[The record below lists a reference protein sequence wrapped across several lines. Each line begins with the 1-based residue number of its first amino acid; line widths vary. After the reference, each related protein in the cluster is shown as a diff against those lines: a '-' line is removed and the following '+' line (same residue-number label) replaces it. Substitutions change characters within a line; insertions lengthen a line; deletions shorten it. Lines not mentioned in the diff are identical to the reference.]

1 MSDFIRLL
9 PENVANQIAAGEV
22 VQRPAS
28 VVKELLE
35 NAVDAGATEINLI
48 VKDAG
53 RTLIQ
58 VIDNGQGM
66 SPADARM
73 AFERHATSKIQTA
86 NDLFDLHTNGFR
98 GEALASIAAIAH
110 VVLKTRTAENELGTE
125 IKINGGELLSQ
136 QVVATPEGAN
146 FEVKNLFYNIP
157 ARRNF
162 LKSNSIE
169 TRHIIDAFQRVSL
182 TYPNVSFS
190 FEHNGNE
197 IFKLTGGKSKKWNSV
212 TRQRI
217 VAIMGKGINEKLVPI
232 NEETDILKI
241 RGFIAKP
248 SFAKKKKG
256 EQFFFVN
263 KRFIKSPYLHHAV
276 MNAYEGLLNPGY
288 HPSYFLYL
296 DVPASTID
304 INIHPTKT
312 EIKFDNDRD
321 LYAIIRS
328 TIKHSLGQYNV
339 VSSLDFDRD
348 ASLDTPYAFKDKVYV
363 STPAIEI
370 DQDFNPFKSDHGK
383 AAIRKEPR
391 IQKSQWEALY
401 LSDHPEKELIENI
414 TVDMDNVTEEL
425 FDEAREEATLKTFQ
439 VQLRYIASSIKSGM
453 VLIDQNA
460 AHQRI
465 LYEKYLAKVTM
476 EGIGH
481 QQLLFPLRIGIDKND
496 MIIVRQIEQDLKSA
510 GFHIS
515 EILEEAVV
523 LDSIPSAIAEKEV
536 ASIIEALVD
545 NFKNE
550 VPESSFSQVDL
561 ITKSLAKSLAIKP
574 GTLLNNKEQENI
586 LNQLFSCKEPNYSPF
601 GKKTFITLSLK
612 DLEEKFN
619 K

>member
-9 PENVANQIAAGEV
+9 PDNVANQIAAGEV

-35 NAVDAGATEINLI
+35 NAVDAGATDIKLI

-53 RTLIQ
+53 RSLIQ
-58 VIDNGQGM
+58 LIDNGRGM
-66 SPADARM
+66 SPSDARM
-73 AFERHATSKIQTA
+73 SFERHATSKIQTA
-86 NDLFDLHTNGFR
+86 NDLFNLHTNGFR

-110 VVLKTRTAENELGTE
+110 VVLKTKTSENELATE
-125 IKINGGELLSQ
+125 IRINGGEFISE
-136 QVVATPEGAN
+136 QVVAGPVGSS

-169 TRHIIDAFQRVSL
+169 TRHIIDAFQRVAF
-182 TYPNVSFS
+182 TYPKIAFS
-190 FEHNGNE
+190 FEHNGSE
-197 IFKLTGGKSKKWNSV
+197 VFKLPAGSSKQWNSN
-212 TRQRI
+212 TRQR
-217 VAIMGKGINEKLVPI
+217 VVNIMGKSTNEKLVPI
-232 NEETDILKI
+232 HEETDILSIK
-241 RGFIAKP
+241 GFITKP

-263 KRFIKSPYLHHAV
+263 NRFIKSPYLHHAV
-276 MNAYEGLLNPGY
+276 MNAYDGLLNQGS

-296 DVPASTID
+296 EVPKNSVD

-312 EIKFDNDRD
+312 EIKFDNERD

-339 VSSLDFDRD
+339 VPSLDFERD
-348 ASLDTPYAFKDKVYV
+348 ASLDTPYSYKDRAYV
-363 STPAIEI
+363 TTPVIEI
-370 DQDFNPFKSDHGK
+370 DQDFNPFKEKGHTK
-383 AAIRKEPR
+383 FNKER
-391 IQKSQWEALY
+391 SAKNLQWEALY
-401 LSDHPEKELIENI
+401 LSDNPEKELIENI
-414 TVDMDNVTEEL
+414 TVDMDNVTQDL
-425 FDEAREEATLKTFQ
+425 FDEAQEAAALKTFQ
-439 VQLRYIASSIKSGM
+439 VQAKFIASSIKSGM
-453 VLIDQNA
+453 VLIDQHA

-465 LYEKYLAKVTM
+465 LYEEYLAKVTM
-476 EGIGH
+476 EGLGH
-481 QQLLFPLRIGIDKND
+481 QQLLFPLKVQISKND
-496 MIIVRQIEQDLKSA
+496 VMIIEQIRQDLNSA

-515 EILEEAVV
+515 EIQEEALV

-536 ASIIEALVD
+536 LGIIESLIE
-545 NFKNE
+545 NFRNE

-574 GTLLNNKEQENI
+574 GTSLNNREQENL
-586 LNQLFSCKEPNYSPF
+586 LNKLFSCKEPNYSPF
-601 GKKTFITLSLK
+601 GKKTFITLSLN

-619 K
+619 LE

>member
-9 PENVANQIAAGEV
+9 PDNVANQIAAGEV

-35 NAVDAGATEINLI
+35 NAVDAGASDIQLI

-58 VIDNGQGM
+58 VIDNGKGM
-66 SPADARM
+66 SPKDARM
-73 AFERHATSKIQTA
+73 AFERHATSKIESA
-86 NDLFDLHTNGFR
+86 DDLFNLHTNGFR

-110 VVLKTRTAENELGTE
+110 VVLKSKTKEDELGTE
-125 IKINGGELLSQ
+125 IKINGGEFLTQ
-136 QVVATPEGAN
+136 QETATAVGSN
-146 FEVKNLFYNIP
+146 FVVKNLFYNIP

-162 LKSNSIE
+162 LKSNAIE
-169 TRHIIDAFQRVSL
+169 TRHIIDAFQRVAF
-182 TYPNVSFS
+182 TYPEIAFS
-190 FEHNGNE
+190 LIHNDNE
-197 IFKLTGGKSKKWNSV
+197 IFSLPAGMSSQWSSN
-212 TRQRI
+212 TRQR
-217 VAIMGKGINEKLVPI
+217 VVNIMGKNTNEKLVPI
-232 NEETDILKI
+232 SEETDILKI
-241 RGFIAKP
+241 NGFISKP

-263 KRFIKSPYLHHAV
+263 NRFIKSHYLHHAV
-276 MNAYEGLLNPGY
+276 MNAYDGLLNHGY

-296 DVPASTID
+296 DVPPESVD

-312 EIKFDNDRD
+312 EIKFDNERD

-339 VSSLDFDRD
+339 APSLDFERD
-348 ASLDTPYAFKDKVYV
+348 ASLDTPYSYKNKAFV

-370 DQDFNPFKSDHGK
+370 DQDFNPFKTEGYSK
-383 AAIRKEPR
+383 TSQQRAP
-391 IQKSQWEALY
+391 KSSEWEALY

-414 TVDMDNVTEEL
+414 TVDLDNVSQEL
-425 FDEAREEATLKTFQ
+425 FDETQEDKAHKTFQ
-439 VQLRYIASSIKSGM
+439 VQLKYIASSIKSGM
-453 VLIDQNA
+453 VLIDQHA

-465 LYEKYLAKVTM
+465 LYEEYLAKVTM
-476 EGIGH
+476 EGLGH
-481 QQLLFPLRIGIDKND
+481 QQLLFPLKVNISKND
-496 MIIVRQIEQDLKSA
+496 IAVVKQIEQDLQSA

-515 EILEEAVV
+515 EVQDEAVI
-523 LDSIPSAIAEKEV
+523 LDAIPTTISEKEV
-536 ASIIEALVD
+536 IGILESLID

-550 VPESSFSQVDL
+550 VPESSFSQIDL

-574 GTLLNNKEQENI
+574 GTPLNNKEQERI
-586 LNQLFSCKEPNYSPF
+586 LNKLFSCKEPNYSPF
-601 GKKTFITLSLK
+601 GRKTYITMSLD

-619 K
+619 S

>member
-9 PENVANQIAAGEV
+9 PDNVANQIAAGEV

-35 NAVDAGATEINLI
+35 NAVDAGATDIKLI

-53 RTLIQ
+53 RSLIQ
-58 VIDNGQGM
+58 LIDNGRGM
-66 SPADARM
+66 SPSDARM
-73 AFERHATSKIQTA
+73 SFERHATSKIQTA
-86 NDLFDLHTNGFR
+86 NDLFNLHTNGFR

-110 VVLKTRTAENELGTE
+110 VVLRTKTAGDELATE
-125 IKINGGELLSQ
+125 IRINGGEFISE
-136 QVVATPEGAN
+136 QVVAGPVGSS

-169 TRHIIDAFQRVSL
+169 TRHIIDAFQRVAF
-182 TYPNVSFS
+182 TYPKIAFS
-190 FEHNGNE
+190 FEHNGSE
-197 IFKLTGGKSKKWNSV
+197 VFKLPAGSSKQWNSN
-212 TRQRI
+212 TRQR
-217 VAIMGKGINEKLVPI
+217 VVNIMGKSTNEKLVPI
-232 NEETDILKI
+232 HEETDILSIK
-241 RGFIAKP
+241 GFITKP

-263 KRFIKSPYLHHAV
+263 NRFIKSPYLHHAV
-276 MNAYEGLLNPGY
+276 INAYDGLLNQGS

-296 DVPASTID
+296 DVPKNSVD

-312 EIKFDNDRD
+312 EIKFDNERD

-339 VSSLDFDRD
+339 VPSLDFERD
-348 ASLDTPYAFKDKVYV
+348 ASLDTPYSYKDRAYV
-363 STPAIEI
+363 TNPVIEI
-370 DQDFNPFKSDHGK
+370 DQGFNPFKEKGNTK
-383 AAIRKEPR
+383 FNKER
-391 IQKSQWEALY
+391 SAKNLQWEALY
-401 LSDHPEKELIENI
+401 LSDNPENELIENI
-414 TVDMDNVTEEL
+414 TVDMDNVTQDL
-425 FDEAREEATLKTFQ
+425 FDEAQEAAALKTFQ
-439 VQLRYIASSIKSGM
+439 VQAKFIASSIKSGM
-453 VLIDQNA
+453 VLIDQHA

-465 LYEKYLAKVTM
+465 LYEEYLAKVTM
-476 EGIGH
+476 EGLGH
-481 QQLLFPLRIGIDKND
+481 QQLLFPLKVSISKND
-496 MIIVRQIEQDLKSA
+496 VMIIEQIRQDLNSA

-515 EILEEAVV
+515 EIQEEALV

-536 ASIIEALVD
+536 LGIIESLIE
-545 NFKNE
+545 NFRNE

-574 GTLLNNKEQENI
+574 GTSLNNREQENL
-586 LNQLFSCKEPNYSPF
+586 LNKLFSCKEPNYSPF
-601 GKKTFITLSLK
+601 GKKTFITLSLN

-619 K
+619 LE

>member
-9 PENVANQIAAGEV
+9 PDNVANQIAAGEV

-35 NAVDAGATEINLI
+35 NAVDADATYIKLI

-53 RTLIQ
+53 RSLIQ
-58 VIDNGQGM
+58 VIDNGKGM
-66 SPADARM
+66 SQKDARM
-73 AFERHATSKIQTA
+73 AFERHATSKIQSAT
-86 NDLFDLHTNGFR
+86 DLFNLHTNGFR

-110 VVLKTRTAENELGTE
+110 VVLKSKTKDDELGTE
-125 IKINGGELLSQ
+125 IKINGGEFLTQ
-136 QVVATPEGAN
+136 QKTAVAVGSN

-162 LKSNSIE
+162 LKSNAIE
-169 TRHIIDAFQRVSL
+169 TRHIIDAFQRVAF
-182 TYPNVSFS
+182 TYPEIAFS
-190 FEHNGNE
+190 LIHNDNE
-197 IFKLTGGKSKKWNSV
+197 IFNLPAGTSSQWMSN
-212 TRQRI
+212 TRQR
-217 VAIMGKGINEKLVPI
+217 VVGIMGKNTNEKLVPI
-232 NEETDILKI
+232 AEETDILKI
-241 RGFIAKP
+241 KGFISKP

-263 KRFIKSPYLHHAV
+263 NRFIKSHYLHHAV
-276 MNAYEGLLNPGY
+276 MNAYDGLLNHGY

-296 DVPASTID
+296 DVPPASVD

-312 EIKFDNDRD
+312 EIKFDNERD

-339 VSSLDFDRD
+339 SPSLDFERD
-348 ASLDTPYAFKDKVYV
+348 ASLDTPYAFKDKSFV

-370 DQDFNPFKSDHGK
+370 DQDFNPFKTEGYTK
-383 AAIRKEPR
+383 ATQQRTSKNL
-391 IQKSQWEALY
+391 QWEALY

-414 TVDMDNVTEEL
+414 TVDLDNVSQEL
-425 FDEAREEATLKTFQ
+425 FDEAQEASALKTFQ
-439 VQLRYIASSIKSGM
+439 VQQKYIASSIKSGM

-465 LYEKYLAKVTM
+465 LYEEYLAKVTL
-476 EGIGH
+476 EGLGH
-481 QQLLFPLRIGIDKND
+481 QQLLFPLKININKND
-496 MIIVRQIEQDLKSA
+496 ITVVKQIENDLQSA
-510 GFHIS
+510 GFHIAS
-515 EILEEAVV
+515 LEDEAVI
-523 LDSIPSAIAEKEV
+523 LDAIPTTISEKEV
-536 ASIIEALVD
+536 VGILESLID

-550 VPESSFSQVDL
+550 VPESSFSQIDL

-574 GTLLNNKEQENI
+574 GTSLNNKEQESI
-586 LNQLFSCKEPNYSPF
+586 LNKLFSCKEPNYSPF
-601 GKKTFITLSLK
+601 GRKTYITMSLD

-619 K
+619 S